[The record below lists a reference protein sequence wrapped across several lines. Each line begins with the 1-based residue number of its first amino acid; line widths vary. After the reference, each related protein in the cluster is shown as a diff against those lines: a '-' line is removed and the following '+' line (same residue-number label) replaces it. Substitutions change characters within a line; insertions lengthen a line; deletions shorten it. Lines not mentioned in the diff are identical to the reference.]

1 MQGVP
6 KCSSGHQI
14 VVLRFTWP
22 GDEPEKGDRMPDTDS
37 SSFWKEEP
45 TQRNPSLPGSSV
57 HRIKWTFFL
66 CIATSA
72 RLRHSCAVLCS
83 LMCRPHEHPFTFLY
97 PVPPSHS
104 AFWKYTLLHFRR
116 RELRPPRLVGVG
128 AKRKRRGAQK
138 CCVNTVVLSV

>member
-6 KCSSGHQI
+6 KCSSGYQTVI
-14 VVLRFTWP
+14 VLRFTWP

-37 SSFWKEEP
+37 SSFWKEKP
-45 TQRNPSLPGSSV
+45 TQLNPSLPGSSV

-66 CIATSA
+66 CIAASA

-97 PVPPSHS
+97 PVPPPPILLFGSTLCSTLEEVNFDLRGWLGWELKGS
-104 AFWKYTLLHFRR
+104 AVEPKSVVSTLWF
-116 RELRPPRLVGVG
+116 
-128 AKRKRRGAQK
+128 
-138 CCVNTVVLSV
+138 